1 MNHIEARNLSFR
13 YIRAGDLL
21 RKVSFSV
28 EQGSFLAIAGPN
40 GVGKTTLLNLMAGRL
55 KPHSGSVSVEGRRVR
70 SYKPQVLAQKV
81 AVVRQQFV
89 PIFGFSVAETVM
101 MARTPYFTQTGFE
114 RQEDK
119 EIVQEALESTD
130 CARFANRPL
139 DHLSGGERQRVFIA
153 RALAQDTPILLLD
166 EPTNQLDIRHQVNI
180 YDLLKTLQRQKG
192 KTIVAVTHD
201 INLAGQYCDNALLL
215 APDATYTH
223 GRAKEVFTPE
233 LIESAFNLRPLT
245 LHANNKTF
253 FIPQSQLP
261 PTSFGGE

>member
-1 MNHIEARNLSFR
+1 MNHIEVKNLSFR

-21 RKVSFSV
+21 RKLSFNV

-55 KPHSGSVSVEGRRVR
+55 KPHSGSILIESRRVR
-70 SYKPQVLAQKV
+70 SYSAAALAQKI

-89 PIFGFSVAETVM
+89 PIFGFSVAESVM
-101 MARTPYFTQTGFE
+101 MARTPYFSQTGFE
-114 RQEDK
+114 RAEDK
-119 EIVQEALESTD
+119 EIVQQALEATD
-130 CARFANRPL
+130 CARFGNRPL
-139 DHLSGGERQRVFIA
+139 DQLSGGERQRVFIA

-180 YDLLKTLQRQKG
+180 YDLLKTLQSEKG
-192 KTIVAVTHD
+192 KTIAAVTHD

-215 APDATYTH
+215 SPGATYTH
-223 GRAKEVFTPE
+223 GRPNEVFTPDN
-233 LIESAFNLRPLT
+233 IESAFNLRPLT
-245 LHANNKTF
+245 LHANNRTF

-261 PTSFGGE
+261 PEPLAPT